1 MDHFSSSFSII
12 SILPSHYQ
20 AKRVIELFEF
30 SHSFCSA
37 CSLFSYVYV
46 ISIFFK
52 KDLYINF
59 FAIWIQGKDAI
70 IRAAIISIPF
80 AFSKRSDGI
89 YPPLLSFLSRL
100 FKLLSF
106 FLPLLASSFPF
117 LSSANVSCSDGY
129 VEDWWMLAP
138 LIFKFWGIFTLRLT
152 CLFPLQSYFVL
163 VSTKLCDFS
172 WIWTNSFFTCPFYSS
187 SPIIILT
194 IIGLGDVVVIY
205 PTCSMNLSTCA
216 YVVYA
221 IPSTRII
228 YLDIHPLIFVGWYFI
243 HLIVAWLFWPF
254 FSWIRHF
261 DTFFL
266 TIILSCNLHSYQM
279 VTILTRRFGIT
290 ILVYFQA
297 HKYFCMAFS
306 YLITLIIIYVSPSIS
321 LVFVWRLK

>member
-1 MDHFSSSFSII
+1 MIRHTCKWMDHFSSSFSII

-30 SHSFCSA
+30 SPSFCSA

-70 IRAAIISIPF
+70 TRAAIISIPF
-80 AFSKRSDGI
+80 AFSKKDDEI

-129 VEDWWMLAP
+129 VEDWWLLAP
-138 LIFKFWGIFTLRLT
+138 LIFKFWGIFTLFT
-152 CLFPLQSYFVL
+152 CLFSLQSYFVL
-163 VSTKLCDFS
+163 VSTKLFDFS
-172 WIWTNSFFTCPFYSS
+172 WIRINSFFMCPSHSS
-187 SPIIILT
+187 SAIIILT
-194 IIGLGDVVVIY
+194 IISLGDVVVIY

-221 IPSTRII
+221 IPSMRII
-228 YLDIHPLIFVGWYFI
+228 YVDIHPLMFVDDVLFI
-243 HLIVAWLFWPF
+243 
-254 FSWIRHF
+254 
-261 DTFFL
+261 
-266 TIILSCNLHSYQM
+266 
-279 VTILTRRFGIT
+279 
-290 ILVYFQA
+290 
-297 HKYFCMAFS
+297 
-306 YLITLIIIYVSPSIS
+306 
-321 LVFVWRLK
+321 